1 MINLRGIAN
10 GVTSAINPNLPVTLR
25 RSTGYTTNDA
35 GRQVPSYAAD
45 EPITVQVQALTQREL
60 EHLDRLNISNGQA
73 SVYANTQLSSVD
85 RSSQSGG
92 DVLIF
97 GSDAAIP
104 AQVRGQ
110 TWLVVAQLEGWIGSG
125 WCKVAITSQMSDP
138 TA

>member
-10 GVTSAINPNLPVTLR
+10 SVTAAVNPNLAATLR
-25 RSTGYTTNDA
+25 RSTGYTPSA
-35 GRQVPSYAAD
+35 SGRQVPSYAAD
-45 EPITVQVQALTQREL
+45 EPIVVQVQALTQKEL

-73 SVYANTQLSSVD
+73 SLYANTQLSSVD

-92 DVLIF
+92 DIIVF
-97 GSDAAIP
+97 GSDDATP
-104 AQVRGQ
+104 PQVRGQ

-125 WCKVAITSQMSDP
+125 WCKVAITSQMSDS